1 MRIAAVERALP
12 SRRVTNAW
20 ILEELRRRNHGR
32 LAPDV
37 LAQLVSRVEK
47 GLATAGT
54 EVRHHLDDGESAFD
68 LVARATRTALDKAG
82 VAPSEVD
89 LLLYSG
95 VGRGWIEPA
104 MMNPIQRELG
114 FANATGFDIMDA
126 CASWLRALHV
136 VHTFLRAGVYRRAVV
151 VNCEAG
157 IFRQHAAWEFAGVDD
172 LEHRFAAFTIGEA
185 ATATVLTDETPDDD
199 FYFTFKTF
207 GEHFARCIIPLT
219 GAADFVPGG
228 PDPRLVP
235 GRFFALSTELFT
247 AVTKLIVTTWR
258 ADDRLTGGK
267 YDVAFGHEASEK
279 LSADITHQCGVH
291 DVYFPTHRRF
301 GNTVSASIPLAMSVA
316 AEEGRLR
323 RGDRVVVLVG
333 SAGISV
339 GFATFTY

>member
-12 SRRVTNAW
+12 SRRVTSAW
-20 ILEELRRRNHGR
+20 IVDEVRRRNRGR
-32 LAPDV
+32 LAPEI
-37 LAQLVSRVEK
+37 LERLVHRLER

-68 LVARATRTALDKAG
+68 VLAKATRGALARAGL
-82 VAPSEVD
+82 APTDVD
-89 LLLYSG
+89 LVIYTG

-104 MMNPIQRELG
+104 MMNPVQRELG
-114 FANATGFDIMDA
+114 LVNSTGFDLMDA
-126 CASWLRALHV
+126 CASWLRAV
-136 VHTFLRAGVYRRAVV
+136 QVAHTFLRAGIYRRALI
-151 VNCEAG
+151 VNCEVG
-157 IFRQHAAWEFAGVDD
+157 IFRQHADWEFDDVAD

-185 ATATVLTDETPDDD
+185 ATATVVTDDAPDDD

-207 GEHFARCIIPLT
+207 GEHYARCIIPLA
-219 GAADFVPGG
+219 GAAAYLPGA
-228 PDPRLVP
+228 PDPRLVA

-247 AVTKLIVTTWR
+247 AVTELIVTTWR
-258 ADDRLTGGK
+258 ADPRLAGGR

-279 LSADITHQCGVH
+279 LSADITKQCGVH

-301 GNTVSASIPLAMSVA
+301 GNTVSASIPLAMRVA
-316 AEEGRLR
+316 EEEGRLR